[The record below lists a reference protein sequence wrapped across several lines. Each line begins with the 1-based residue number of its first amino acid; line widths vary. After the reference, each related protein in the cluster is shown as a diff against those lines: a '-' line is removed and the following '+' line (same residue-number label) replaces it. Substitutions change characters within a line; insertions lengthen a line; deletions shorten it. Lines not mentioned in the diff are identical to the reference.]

1 MQPEIQITEKRAPTQ
16 HVIRFNGHITWEG
29 RSNGLPEVIYAFL
42 ILENADEKFINEMI
56 ENQSGAFIRCQAMH
70 VQRDQGAI
78 VDLRLTPKDRMLVP
92 FHSISFINVEV
103 FPLVGEL
110 SAPDERGI
118 ERLSDGKEPL
128 KQ

>member
-1 MQPEIQITEKRAPTQ
+1 MQAEIQITEKRAPTH

-29 RSNGLPEVIYAFL
+29 RSNGLPEVIYAFI
-42 ILENADEKFINEMI
+42 ILENANQALVNKMIEDQSRAFINS
-56 ENQSGAFIRCQAMH
+56 QSMY

-78 VDLRLTPKDRMLVP
+78 IDLRITPQDRMLVP
-92 FHSISFINVEV
+92 FHNIAYIDAELL
-103 FPLVGEL
+103 PMTGEL
-110 SAPDERGI
+110 SGPDEEGI